1 LATEAATRE
10 RRMSLPLSQREW
22 QLIEELRKYPYSEI
36 TIEMHNGQPLG
47 VLKGVAKVR
56 FE

>member
-1 LATEAATRE
+1 MATEAATRE